1 MYSKTASKRYAKAL
15 IESALEKNLLEET
28 YSEIN
33 SLNDIL
39 NNSSELSEYLLNP
52 TISKDDKYFKLNL
65 GLSNICNLGCVMCVP
80 SNSSFFWEEK
90 TKYDPYHFFDRSSY
104 DSNAPKTPIKQKL
117 KRRFYQNPSIIFAKF
132 SNTFS

>member
-52 TISKDDKYFKLNL
+52 TISKMKRNFIIKILE
-65 GLSNICNLGCVMCVP
+65 M
-80 SNSSFFWEEK
+80 
-90 TKYDPYHFFDRSSY
+90 
-104 DSNAPKTPIKQKL
+104 TPE
-117 KRRFYQNPSIIFAKF
+117 FNEFG
-132 SNTFS
+132 